1 MSSTI
6 RLTLFLLTLA
16 ATALF
21 SSAIAADRTPTFPS
35 RTPPR
40 NDIIVE
46 NRVPIPMRDG
56 VILYADVYRPV
67 GDGKHPVLVSRTPY
81 STERFATAYA
91 AAMFFARRG
100 YVYVFQDVRG
110 RHESEGVWDPARYEF
125 EDGYDTVEWAAIQ
138 PWSNG
143 KVGMQGGSYL
153 GSDQWQAAKL
163 QPPHLTSL
171 FPDVAAT
178 SWYHHAFTLNGGFR
192 LSLAFGWGPVRQESH
207 IMQNTGPHTLEGG
220 PENISYDK
228 VIWHLPLVDMPR
240 LVGRDAKFYED
251 WIEHPDYDDYWKA
264 VSVEEHF
271 DKMHVPAY
279 NFGGWFDILLQGT
292 LNGYTG
298 LRNYGGTEAA
308 RRGARLQVGA
318 WGHGPSRKHGDL
330 DFGATNFVDEL
341 AVQLRWYDYTLKG
354 INNGMA
360 GEPPVALF
368 QMGRNRWRFH
378 DDYPLPE
385 TQYRELYFHSGG
397 QANSYRGDG
406 SLSWDRPDQEP
417 GDHYRYD
424 PNHPVPSH
432 GGANCCGTPT
442 PIGPVNQRRV
452 EQRNDVLVYSSDFLK
467 EEVDVTG
474 PVKVVLYAS
483 SDAVDTDWVA
493 KLVDVYPDGK
503 AYNIAE
509 GILRARH
516 REGQDKPK
524 LMEPGHRLPFRNRPA
539 WHQHCFPSRTSHPSR
554 HYEQSLPAVRPPPQH
569 RRAVWEEQ
577 QGEGGAADRSSQQH
591 PAVARFVAGHPLAAR
606 RESRAGG
613 VTRLA
618 DGATPGRSRKA
629 MPRYP
634 RRRPGAARILWGGG
648 HSQSPAL
655 WVVGDDRSTR
665 IAVLLTPR

>member
-1 MSSTI
+1 MVRPKRVFFFALPMSSTI
-6 RLTLFLLTLA
+6 RLTLFLLTLIA
-16 ATALF
+16 PALF
-21 SSAIAADRTPTFPS
+21 SSAIAADRTPAFPPPA
-35 RTPPR
+35 PPR

-46 NRVPIPMRDG
+46 NRVAIPMRDG
-56 VILYADVYRPV
+56 VILYADIYRPV

-91 AAMFFARRG
+91 TAVFFARRG

-192 LSLAFGWGPVRQESH
+192 LSLAFGWGPVRQESR
-207 IMQNTGPHTLEGG
+207 IMQNTGQHTMEGG
-220 PENISYDK
+220 PDNISYEK

-271 DKMHVPAY
+271 DKMQVPAY

-298 LRNYGGTEAA
+298 LRNHGGTEAA

-330 DFGATNFVDEL
+330 DFGPANYVDER

-354 INNGMA
+354 IDNGMA

-385 TQYRELYFHSGG
+385 TQYRELYFHSDG

-442 PIGPVNQRRV
+442 PVGPVDQRRV
-452 EQRNDVLVYSSDFLK
+452 ERRNDVLVYTSDFLK

-503 AYNIAE
+503 AYNVAE

-524 LMEPGHRLPFRNRPA
+524 LMERGTVYRFEIDLLATSNAFLPGHRIRVDITSSHFPQFDRHPNTGEPFGK
-539 WHQHCFPSRTSHPSR
+539 SDK
-554 HYEQSLPAVRPPPQH
+554 VK
-569 RRAVWEEQ
+569 
-577 QGEGGAADRSSQQH
+577 
-591 PAVARFVAGHPLAAR
+591 VARQTIYHNSAR
-606 RESRAGG
+606 PS
-613 VTRLA
+613 
-618 DGATPGRSRKA
+618 
-629 MPRYP
+629 
-634 RRRPGAARILWGGG
+634 
-648 HSQSPAL
+648 H
-655 WVVGDDRSTR
+655 
-665 IAVLLTPR
+665 VLLPVIP